1 MSLEL
6 YFTDANRRRAILIF
20 QSKRPTKSKR
30 DGSLPTQ
37 PTGRSI
43 VGSNLS
49 GRGVRSVTRANRF
62 SYVYVIPRGSHV
74 SSCQKTPK
82 LKKREYH
89 VTIGLLVGWRNH
101 ISSPFFPLSFQS
113 RTNLQRWIIPY
124 CLSPGNAN
132 DDDDKKIR
140 DFFLFFF
147 KKGFWVTKKL
157 VKKKIREKRVKV
169 NAIRFTSRQVQTRN
183 HVL

>member
-82 LKKREYH
+82 LKKRERENI
-89 VTIGLLVGWRNH
+89 TLLLGCWSDDAITYRH
-101 ISSPFFPLSFQS
+101 PFFLS
-113 RTNLQRWIIPY
+113 
-124 CLSPGNAN
+124 
-132 DDDDKKIR
+132 
-140 DFFLFFF
+140 LFNPERIY
-147 KKGFWVTKKL
+147 KD
-157 VKKKIREKRVKV
+157 E
-169 NAIRFTSRQVQTRN
+169 
-183 HVL
+183 

>member
-6 YFTDANRRRAILIF
+6 YLLNANRRRAILIF

-82 LKKREYH
+82 LKKERENI
-89 VTIGLLVGWRNH
+89 TLLLGCWSDDAITYRH
-101 ISSPFFPLSFQS
+101 PFFSLFSIPNEFSKMNNSGLSVS
-113 RTNLQRWIIPY
+113 RKCR
-124 CLSPGNAN
+124 
-132 DDDDKKIR
+132 
-140 DFFLFFF
+140 
-147 KKGFWVTKKL
+147 
-157 VKKKIREKRVKV
+157 
-169 NAIRFTSRQVQTRN
+169 
-183 HVL
+183 

>member
-6 YFTDANRRRAILIF
+6 YLLMLTVDAPFWFSNLNVQRNRKEMDL
-20 QSKRPTKSKR
+20 
-30 DGSLPTQ
+30 SLPNQ
-37 PTGRSI
+37 LRRSI

-101 ISSPFFPLSFQS
+101 ISSPFFSLSFQS
-113 RTNLQRWIIPY
+113 RTNLQRWIIPD
-124 CLSPGNAN
+124 CLSPGNAY
-132 DDDDKKIR
+132 DDDKKIR

-147 KKGFWVTKKL
+147 
-157 VKKKIREKRVKV
+157 
-169 NAIRFTSRQVQTRN
+169 
-183 HVL
+183 